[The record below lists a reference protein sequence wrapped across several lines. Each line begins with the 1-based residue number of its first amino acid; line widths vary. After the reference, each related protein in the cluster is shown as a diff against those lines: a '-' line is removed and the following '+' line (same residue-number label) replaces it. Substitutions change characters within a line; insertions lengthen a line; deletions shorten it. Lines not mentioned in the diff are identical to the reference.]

1 MDPLSVRHHV
11 HLEQTRTYFMF
22 LYSGDKRGEGERE
35 GEGRKARAKEKER
48 RGRGVRFNFER
59 YSSITVHLLIPF
71 LVLFFFSFFLFFCYL
86 FLQVVINFHG
96 YPSALKQL
104 LFARHGCIKTPTGQR
119 GDAKDTPRFYI
130 HGYPLSPL
138 SLLFHSSFSLFLS
151 LSHPLL
157 LPLFIFVFLYISLNV
172 NRYIEEGTTTTP
184 LDMAV
189 SNQSS
194 RFHIAIEVCSR
205 TREKRRREGE
215 EERWRG
221 RRRERRENRKESNK
235 CIQAIK
241 VAGAMNPAVA
251 VRAVD
256 VVTGYKAT
264 LRDFAKYVSSLFF
277 SSLLLFSFSFY
288 FLFCSILLLF
298 SSCLCSF
305 LVLTS
310 YLQTD
315 RGEWM

>member
-22 LYSGDKRGEGERE
+22 LYSGDKRGGGERE

-130 HGYPLSPL
+130 HGYPISSLTSL
-138 SLLFHSSFSLFLS
+138 SLLFLS
-151 LSHPLL
+151 LSFSPSSS
-157 LPLFIFVFLYISLNV
+157 PSPIVYICFFIYF
-172 NRYIEEGTTTTP
+172 IE
-184 LDMAV
+184 
-189 SNQSS
+189 
-194 RFHIAIEVCSR
+194 C
-205 TREKRRREGE
+205 K
-215 EERWRG
+215 
-221 RRRERRENRKESNK
+221 
-235 CIQAIK
+235 
-241 VAGAMNPAVA
+241 
-251 VRAVD
+251 
-256 VVTGYKAT
+256 
-264 LRDFAKYVSSLFF
+264 
-277 SSLLLFSFSFY
+277 
-288 FLFCSILLLF
+288 
-298 SSCLCSF
+298 
-305 LVLTS
+305 
-310 YLQTD
+310 
-315 RGEWM
+315 